1 VPTSITTRE
10 TAGGGA
16 TVKDAPLTNVEID
29 NNFIS
34 IVDNKLEVDS
44 DLSDLNSA
52 STARTNLGVE
62 IGTDVLGVSNNLS
75 DLNSASTARTNLGVE
90 IGTDVLGV
98 SNNLSDLNNASTA
111 RSNLGLGSIAVQDAS
126 SVNITGGTISGDG
139 SGLTSVDAFTLDGQS
154 ASYYLN
160 FNNFTNT
167 PTIGDAQVSI
177 TGGSGLSGSGSF
189 NLNDTVTSSITVDH
203 ADTSTQTS
211 VNNSGNTVIQD
222 ITLDGFGHITALS
235 SKTIDPPTLDTLG
248 LDTSD
253 DVQFDSLG
261 VGTPASG
268 EIVATNDITA
278 FFSDDRL
285 KTRLGELTDALDKLS
300 TLDAFYFEPNETAQD
315 LGYEIIR
322 NVGVSAQQVQKILPE
337 VVVPA
342 PIDDKYLTVKYEK
355 MVPLLIAAI
364 KELKKELDQLK
375 GK

>member
-1 VPTSITTRE
+1 MPTSITTRE

-44 DLSDLNSA
+44 D
-52 STARTNLGVE
+52 
-62 IGTDVLGVSNNLS
+62 LS

-261 VGTPASG
+261 VGTPATGTSG